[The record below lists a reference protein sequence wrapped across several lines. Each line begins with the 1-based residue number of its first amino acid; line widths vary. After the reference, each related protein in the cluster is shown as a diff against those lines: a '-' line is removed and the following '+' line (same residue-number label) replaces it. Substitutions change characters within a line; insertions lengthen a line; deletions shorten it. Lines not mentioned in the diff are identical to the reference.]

1 MGDLDGM
8 TVGGREGIEGVSGGG
23 GGEGRG
29 PAIETT
35 HSEEGA
41 KQMNERVGA
50 DIKPVDPS
58 HPRVATYK
66 QAYKFEFLF
75 IHIFMVSMRS
85 EKVFFFH

>member
-1 MGDLDGM
+1 MGELDGL
-8 TVGGREGIEGVSGGG
+8 TVGGREAIEGVRGGG
-23 GGEGRG
+23 GG

-35 HSEEGA
+35 HSEKGA

-75 IHIFMVSMRS
+75 IHIFMVSVRS